1 MQQWI
6 EMATVL
12 LFLANLAMLGLS
24 ELGACVRMV
33 AVQGFLL
40 GLFTLIVRVD
50 VLTARLVFL
59 GVLSMGLKGFVF
71 PFLLLRDINEA
82 GIRREVE
89 PFVGYGSSIMAG
101 MAMLAISLWIAG
113 RFPVPGPA
121 ISTFVIPV
129 ALSTV
134 FTGLFLVVSR
144 RKALNQ
150 VIGYLVFENGIYMFG
165 IAAVGEIPLLVEFG
179 VLLDVFVAV
188 FVMGIAINRINRE
201 FDHIDAD
208 QLSSL
213 KG

>member
-1 MQQWI
+1 MEQWI
-6 EMATVL
+6 ELATVL
-12 LFLANLAMLGLS
+12 LLLANLAMLGLS
-24 ELGACVRMV
+24 ELGACVRV
-33 AVQGFLL
+33 AAFQGILL
-40 GLFTLIVRVD
+40 GLFTLIVRAD

-59 GVLSMGLKGFVF
+59 GVFSIGLKGFVF
-71 PFLLLRDINEA
+71 PFLLLRDIREA
-82 GIRREVE
+82 GVRREVE
-89 PFVGYGSSIMAG
+89 PFVGYASSIVAG
-101 MAMLAISLWIAG
+101 LGMLAASLWIAD
-113 RFPVPGPA
+113 RFPVPAPA
-121 ISTFVIPV
+121 ISSFVFPV

-134 FTGLFLVVSR
+134 FTGLFLVISR

>member
-1 MQQWI
+1 MQQWS
-6 EMATVL
+6 ELATVL
-12 LFLANLAMLGLS
+12 LFLADLAILGLS
-24 ELGACVRMV
+24 ELGGCVRVV
-33 AVQGFLL
+33 AFQGFLL
-40 GLFTLIVRVD
+40 GLFTLIGRAD
-50 VLTARLVFL
+50 DLTARLVFL

-71 PFLLLRDINEA
+71 PFLLLRGIREA
-82 GIRREVE
+82 GVRREVE
-89 PFVGYGSSIMAG
+89 PFVGYVSSIIAG
-101 MAMLAISLWIAG
+101 LFMLAVSLWVAA
-113 RFPVPGPA
+113 RFPLPGPA
-121 ISTFVIPV
+121 LSTFVIPV

-134 FTGLFLVVSR
+134 FTGLFLTVSR

-165 IAAVGEIPLLVEFG
+165 IAVAGEIPFLVEFG

-188 FVMGIAINRINRE
+188 FVMGIAMNHISRE